1 MKKQKMLKRNNIDIG
16 FRIFQLTLYTIF
28 LSITLLIA
36 YILNSLLEVIFGII
50 VFSTTRYLFDK
61 TYHADST
68 SKCLILSI
76 LVFTGYALITP
87 KLNISILSNVMLGYL
102 ISLVLYYIEDY
113 IETKE
118 KLKLKKSLKIYK
130 GIDDGELHRIIDS
143 IELTDKEIKLL
154 EDFYCKRKNLT
165 MISYE
170 LGYTYEYTSYLK
182 SLILKKISN
191 YYKNV

>member
-1 MKKQKMLKRNNIDIG
+1 MKKQKIQKRNNIDIG
-16 FRIFQLTLYTIF
+16 FRIFQLTLYIIF
-28 LSITLLIA
+28 LSVSLLIA

-50 VFSTTRYLFDK
+50 VFTGTRYLFSK

-76 LVFTGYALITP
+76 LVFVIYAIITP
-87 KLNISILSNVMLGYL
+87 KINISLLSSVLLGYL
-102 ISLVLYYIEDY
+102 ISLCLYYIEDY
-113 IETKE
+113 IELKE
-118 KLKLKKSLKIYK
+118 SLKVKKSKKIYK
-130 GIDDGELHRIIDS
+130 GIDDEELHSIIDNVG
-143 IELTDKEIKLL
+143 LTEMDIKLL

-182 SLILKKISN
+182 SSILKKISN
-191 YYKNV
+191 YYKDV